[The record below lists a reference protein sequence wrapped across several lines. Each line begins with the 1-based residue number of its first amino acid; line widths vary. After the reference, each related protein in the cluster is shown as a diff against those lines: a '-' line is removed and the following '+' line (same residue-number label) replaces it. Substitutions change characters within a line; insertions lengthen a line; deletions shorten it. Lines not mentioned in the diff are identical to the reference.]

1 MVKALL
7 PFVLENWLGWLA
19 LHCMSIPAYL
29 VADSQL
35 VCFDF
40 GMFPPTSRF
49 SIGSFL
55 LLIALKYWDATGNVG
70 LKLVA
75 AGGFA
80 RRVASNEEAGEEVV
94 SSSGWVLYLYFCCY
108 PGQAE
113 TLAEVVKCGVWPKGP
128 ESGRPKL
135 PAALLQLKLL
145 TGRLGSSAWL
155 GETDLR
161 RIRTD

>member
-35 VCFDF
+35 ICFDF

-49 SIGSFL
+49 SVGSFL

-75 AGGFA
+75 ARGFA

-94 SSSGWVLYLYFCCY
+94 SSSGWVYPNPRY

-113 TLAEVVKCGVWPKGP
+113 TLAEVVKCGLWPKGP

-155 GETDLR
+155 EGETDLR